1 MDCTSL
7 APCYLTLLVSCSLHV
22 SPLASNAGI
31 VSCRLTPLT
40 YPNLMPHTGV
50 QYSDSGWFTCQL
62 YPGSYLNEYRD
73 AKLFQDW
80 GFDYLKYVCQAACPV
95 EKTLIVTG
103 MTTARV

>member
-1 MDCTSL
+1 MLTSRFSACQQRWYCEL
-7 APCYLTLLVSCSLHV
+7 PPHPVDISQL
-22 SPLASNAGI
+22 NAAH
-31 VSCRLTPLT
+31 RP
-40 YPNLMPHTGV
+40 

-80 GFDYLKYVCQAACPV
+80 GFDYLKYVCQSACPV